1 MWQAR
6 YLPYVMAAFQALIG
20 GTLEPSITGIVV
32 GHLYYLLEYDL
43 PMRRNGVHW
52 LQAPAFLY
60 VLPQKSA

>member
-1 MWQAR
+1 
-6 YLPYVMAAFQALIG
+6 MAAFQALIG

-52 LQAPAFLY
+52 LQAPPFLY